1 MAKPAAGN
9 AASDATTD
17 DPPKSFEAALAE
29 LEKIVQ
35 SMEAGALSLEQSLAA
50 HKRGIELAK
59 YCQGRLAQAQAQVR
73 VLEDEALKA
82 LPGDDAEG

>member
-1 MAKPAAGN
+1 MAKN
-9 AASDATTD
+9 AANTPADDA
-17 DPPKSFEAALAE
+17 PKSFEAALAE

-35 SMEAGALSLEQSLAA
+35 SMEAGTLPLEQSLAA
-50 HKRGIELAK
+50 HKRGIELAR

-82 LPGDDAEG
+82 LAGDDAEG

>member
-1 MAKPAAGN
+1 MARNAAG
-9 AASDATTD
+9 AAGDDA
-17 DPPKSFEAALAE
+17 PKSFEAALAE

-35 SMEAGALSLEQSLAA
+35 SMEAGTLPLEQSLAA

-59 YCQGRLAQAQAQVR
+59 YCQARLASAQAQVR

>member
-1 MAKPAAGN
+1 MAKN
-9 AASDATTD
+9 AAAPSDDA
-17 DPPKSFEAALAE
+17 PKSFEAALAE

-35 SMEAGALSLEQSLAA
+35 SMEAGTLPLEQSLAA
-50 HKRGIELAK
+50 HKRGLELAR

-82 LPGDDAEG
+82 LAGDDAEG

>member
-1 MAKPAAGN
+1 MAKN
-9 AASDATTD
+9 AANAPAPSDDA
-17 DPPKSFEAALAE
+17 PKSFEAALAE

-35 SMEAGALSLEQSLAA
+35 SMEAGTLPLEQSLAA
-50 HKRGIELAK
+50 HKRGIELAR

-82 LPGDDAEG
+82 LAGDDAEG

>member
-1 MAKPAAGN
+1 MSKREPSATEAPA
-9 AASDATTD
+9 
-17 DPPKSFEAALAE
+17 SFEGALKE
-29 LEKIVQ
+29 LEALVA
-35 SMEAGALSLEQSLAA
+35 SLESGNLSLEQSLAA

-73 VLEDEALKA
+73 LLEDEALKA